1 MQERFNPIRARA
13 IVAVFITAA
22 VFTAACA
29 TTQVQRSQQ
38 VSVDVHAALAA
49 IQDSETVLNDS
60 HAVAAWTPEKHR
72 QFNAALVPA
81 LQAGRAL
88 NEGVRAIPVAPN
100 AKADLAT
107 VSEALTKLDAIV
119 AGSLPAD
126 HKVALAIHAATQA
139 VLQLL
144 PLFLQ

>member
-1 MQERFNPIRARA
+1 MNVRTYAHRVSAIAA
-13 IVAVFITAA
+13 MVIIVAM
-22 VFTAACA
+22 FTAACA
-29 TTQVQRSQQ
+29 SSPVQKAQQ

-49 IQDSETVLNDS
+49 IQDAETVLNDT

-88 NEGVRAIPVAPN
+88 NEGVRVIPVSPA

-107 VSEALTKLDAIV
+107 VSDTLTKLDAIV
-119 AGSLPAD
+119 ADTLPAD